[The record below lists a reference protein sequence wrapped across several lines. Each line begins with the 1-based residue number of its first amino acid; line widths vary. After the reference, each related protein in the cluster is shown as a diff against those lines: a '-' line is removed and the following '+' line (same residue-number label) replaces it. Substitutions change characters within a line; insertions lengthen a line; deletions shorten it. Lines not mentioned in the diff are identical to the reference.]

1 MLRKALAQF
10 EPDHIWS
17 EKGSHIAKRP
27 NRRESPRRHESK
39 IVTLAAQV
47 GHASIRD
54 ALQLASHA
62 LIASLSWA
70 VRVAALFSLQRK
82 SDSITCVVSPLCVF
96 GDVSET
102 TRATK
107 KVHALWRCTWRHA
120 RERARVCL
128 YVCVCV
134 CVCVRVRVCECAC
147 VCVCPSVYLYV
158 CVFVRVRLF
167 LSACGTCACHR

>member
-1 MLRKALAQF
+1 
-10 EPDHIWS
+10 
-17 EKGSHIAKRP
+17 
-27 NRRESPRRHESK
+27 
-39 IVTLAAQV
+39 VTLAAQD
-47 GHASIRD
+47 GHASIHD

-107 KVHALWRCTWRHA
+107 KSTCALALHVAA
-120 RERARVCL
+120 RARARARVP
-128 YVCVCV
+128 VCVCV
-134 CVCVRVRVCECAC
+134 CVCVCASVP

-167 LSACGTCACHR
+167 LSACGTLCLSPLIFL